1 MMKLHMIGTHPKL
14 KDTLE
19 NMEGCPNNEARKDQ
33 ERNKEVDPDKDES
46 CSKTLYNFLQQEKC
60 QKTYQNTSQ
69 WNWTTLMPRL

>member
-1 MMKLHMIGTHPKL
+1 MKPAIQMMKLQMIGTHPKL

-46 CSKTLYNFLQQEKC
+46 CSKTL
-60 QKTYQNTSQ
+60 
-69 WNWTTLMPRL
+69 